1 MVINASNASYVNCF
15 LSILSFHLTLNIGR
29 ALDLKDAIQAY
40 VTNDMSNG
48 GDLAL
53 LSTTDWAAIQ
63 LVSNWLKTF
72 RLATTEM
79 STTKKPMLSSNHD
92 TFITLQSDLKQIIK
106 DLPLSVDRELLD
118 GLKNAHLK
126 LSQYFAKCDT

>member
-1 MVINASNASYVNCF
+1 
-15 LSILSFHLTLNIGR
+15 
-29 ALDLKDAIQAY
+29 
-40 VTNDMSNG
+40 MSNG

-53 LSTTDWAAIQ
+53 LSTADWAAIQ

-79 STTKKPMLSSNHD
+79 FTTKKPMLSSTRD
-92 TFITLQSDLKQIIK
+92 TFVTLQSDLKKIIK
-106 DLPLSVDRELLD
+106 DLPALVDPELLD

-126 LSQYFAKCDT
+126 LSQYFAKCDISPYGLWACCESTASMLYCSNA